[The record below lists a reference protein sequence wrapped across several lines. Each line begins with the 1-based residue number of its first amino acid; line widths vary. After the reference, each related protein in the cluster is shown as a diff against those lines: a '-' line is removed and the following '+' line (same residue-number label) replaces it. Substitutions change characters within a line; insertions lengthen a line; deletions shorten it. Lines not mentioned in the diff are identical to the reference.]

1 MSLKDFNFKLANKL
15 ADMLSTMAMFY
26 LITFLVF
33 SILIFQMPKTPLEW
47 IAFIVQTFFQGV
59 ALPVLAFVSKVESE
73 KTNKIITDIYDRTL
87 DQLQEIKDMQIDL
100 NSLLEDQKIE
110 VDLEAKQNELLQ
122 DVLYYLKDDEDEGSE
137 I

>member
-1 MSLKDFNFKLANKL
+1 M
-15 ADMLSTMAMFY
+15 
-26 LITFLVF
+26 
-33 SILIFQMPKTPLEW
+33 
-47 IAFIVQTFFQGV
+47 